1 MFSCP
6 NMLKPVV
13 CVCVCVCVSQAQ
25 ELVKTNAYQQGDS
38 KQALVDAFLRMDEM
52 VSQESVQAEL
62 QALAGPK
69 NNAEEEEEY
78 ASSCSS
84 SV

>member
-1 MFSCP
+1 
-6 NMLKPVV
+6 
-13 CVCVCVCVSQAQ
+13 
-25 ELVKTNAYQQGDS
+25 
-38 KQALVDAFLRMDEM
+38 MDEM

-78 ASSCSS
+78 APACCTFEHADSHNASI
-84 SV
+84 